1 MVFHIVTI
9 TVSIPPRKVSRPQ
22 VQEPQPLGF
31 LKFPFHQGRFQGG
44 SNSATCRL
52 FPRVFPFHQGRFQGC
67 SCRAAFTCARRF
79 HSTKEGFKARCSYRP
94 YQTSPVSIPPRKVSR
109 SDLAMRLQLQH
120 GFPFHQGRFQGSWT
134 TASRAFVGRVSIPP
148 RKVSREAGGADC
160 RQRRRFPFH
169 QGRFQGRSATSA
181 PMFIQ
186 YSTSQSEKSVQGE
199 KATSPCKQAI
209 MHLSQTCVDPP
220 PFSRH
225 RGATHS
231 LQGHTSK
238 I

>member
-1 MVFHIVTI
+1 MICCVCFHSTKEGFKADAQYLE
-9 TVSIPPRKVSRPQ
+9 TRK
-22 VQEPQPLGF
+22 
-31 LKFPFHQGRFQGG
+31 FQ
-44 SNSATCRL
+44 
-52 FPRVFPFHQGRFQGC
+52 VFPFHQGRFQGT
-67 SCRAAFTCARRF
+67 STFRLAR
-79 HSTKEGFKARCSYRP
+79 GVYA
-94 YQTSPVSIPPRKVSR
+94 VSIPPRKVSR
-109 SDLAMRLQLQH
+109 GYPRDQRALKLV
-120 GFPFHQGRFQGSWT
+120 FPFHQGRFQGREDFAHG
-134 TASRAFVGRVSIPP
+134 TAAAAFPFHQGRFQGVWCIKDKIKTPEFP
-148 RKVSREAGGADC
+148 FHQGRFQGVFGGLGSMSGTL
-160 RQRRRFPFH
+160 FPFH

-199 KATSPCKQAI
+199 KAASPCKQAI

>member
-1 MVFHIVTI
+1 
-9 TVSIPPRKVSRPQ
+9 
-22 VQEPQPLGF
+22 
-31 LKFPFHQGRFQGG
+31 
-44 SNSATCRL
+44 
-52 FPRVFPFHQGRFQGC
+52 
-67 SCRAAFTCARRF
+67 
-79 HSTKEGFKARCSYRP
+79 
-94 YQTSPVSIPPRKVSR
+94 
-109 SDLAMRLQLQH
+109 
-120 GFPFHQGRFQGSWT
+120 
-134 TASRAFVGRVSIPP
+134 
-148 RKVSREAGGADC
+148 
-160 RQRRRFPFH
+160 
-169 QGRFQGRSATSA
+169 
-181 PMFIQ
+181 MFIQ